1 MEAHWEWFGKNRYLK
16 TLSQRHAKLN
26 GGDHFWVTEKNIG
39 VKKPFFLKVHW
50 RWQENR
56 FWLLVL
62 KIGME
67 SLLFPRKKGTRYQTL
82 YQSAAAS
89 DRGHTHILYGKPKTI
104 SVQERKKAITPLGIS
119 YKKKEVLGIVL
130 GSVPPFFLALIGPQ
144 GGIILPHS
152 YKQLGNPH

>member
-1 MEAHWEWFGKNRYLK
+1 MARKSFLTSGAKNWYGKP
-16 TLSQRHAKLN
+16 TFSQ
-26 GGDHFWVTEKNIG
+26 
-39 VKKPFFLKVHW
+39 KKRVRTIKHYI
-50 RWQENR
+50 R
-56 FWLLVL
+56 
-62 KIGME
+62 
-67 SLLFPRKKGTRYQTL
+67 
-82 YQSAAAS
+82 AAS

>member
-1 MEAHWEWFGKNRYLK
+1 
-16 TLSQRHAKLN
+16 
-26 GGDHFWVTEKNIG
+26 
-39 VKKPFFLKVHW
+39 
-50 RWQENR
+50 
-56 FWLLVL
+56 
-62 KIGME
+62 ME

-82 YQSAAAS
+82 YQRSTAAS

>member
-1 MEAHWEWFGKNRYLK
+1 MARKSFLTSGAKNWYGKP
-16 TLSQRHAKLN
+16 TFSQ
-26 GGDHFWVTEKNIG
+26 
-39 VKKPFFLKVHW
+39 KKRVRTIKHYIRAQQPQIEV
-50 RWQENR
+50 
-56 FWLLVL
+56 
-62 KIGME
+62 
-67 SLLFPRKKGTRYQTL
+67 
-82 YQSAAAS
+82 
-89 DRGHTHILYGKPKTI
+89 THILYGKPKTI

>member
-1 MEAHWEWFGKNRYLK
+1 MARKSFLTSGAKNWYGKP
-16 TLSQRHAKLN
+16 TFSQ
-26 GGDHFWVTEKNIG
+26 
-39 VKKPFFLKVHW
+39 
-50 RWQENR
+50 
-56 FWLLVL
+56 
-62 KIGME
+62 
-67 SLLFPRKKGTRYQTL
+67 KKGYALSNTISEQP
-82 YQSAAAS
+82 QIEV
-89 DRGHTHILYGKPKTI
+89 THILYGKPKTI